1 VNQSTALQD
10 KIVVLT
16 GGGAGI
22 GWGIAQECCAQG
34 ATVFFGQ
41 RSAEGES
48 KAAELEAR
56 GGRAAFCQLDVADPQ
71 SIAAFAKAARERYGR
86 VDALINN
93 AGVTIEG
100 DFLSFPIDDLD
111 RLWATNVRSIFL
123 LAQAVAPMMPSG
135 SSILNIS
142 SNHSVASV
150 AGYEMYAATKGGIS
164 AMTRAMCWSLGQRGI
179 RVNTLSPGLT
189 RTEAVQKVID
199 GTPDLERGFN
209 AMHADNRF
217 ATIDEIGA
225 VAAFLVSDAA
235 AAINGAD
242 LVADHGLAVQLCRND
257 ELK

>member
-1 VNQSTALQD
+1 MTATALKD

-22 GWGIAQECCAQG
+22 GWGIAQACCAQG

-41 RSAEGES
+41 RSANGEA
-48 KAAELEAR
+48 KAAELSER
-56 GGRAAFCQLDVADPQ
+56 GGYAAFMQLDVADPA
-71 SIAAFAKAARERYGR
+71 SIAAFADEARQRYGR

-100 DFLSFPIDDLD
+100 DLLSFPIEDLD

-123 LAQAVAPMMPSG
+123 LTQALASVMPAG
-135 SSILNIS
+135 SAILNIS

-150 AGYEMYAATKGGIS
+150 AGYEMYAATKGGIA

-199 GTPDLERGFN
+199 DAPELERGFN
-209 AMHADNRF
+209 AMHADQRF
-217 ATIDEIGA
+217 ATIEEIGN
-225 VAAFLVSDAA
+225 VAAFLISDAA
-235 AAINGAD
+235 AAITGAD
-242 LVADHGLAVQLCRND
+242 LVADHGLAVQLCRD
-257 ELK
+257 DQLK